1 MEDRSQRS
9 STEALEAVFLFTAC
23 TIIGLLSGLIGY
35 FTPHLAFALLSVLP
49 YVFTI
54 SLCMVEVLLSHGLRS
69 RLPGILRK
77 GLRPYPMFGFNRLDD
92 SVLRDWPTSIGR
104 MRLVS
109 TILGLVL
116 AILPLTD
123 EPPPSSQLL
132 AADCY
137 KTPPNPDIVG
147 LGVRYSIYTLLFC
160 LFISLIVASFHR
172 QQSGTKELGCMVLI
186 STQTSHIQVSALLS

>member
-54 SLCMVEVLLSHGLRS
+54 SLCMVEVLLSHGLRL

-77 GLRPYPMFGFNRLDD
+77 GLRPYPMIGLNGLDD
-92 SVLRDWPTSIGR
+92 SVLRDWPTSVGKIR
-104 MRLVS
+104 FLF

-116 AILPLTD
+116 AISPLMD
-123 EPPPSSQLL
+123 EPPPSSQL

-137 KTPPNPDIVG
+137 KTSPNPDIVG
-147 LGVRYSIYTLLFC
+147 LGVRYSIYALLFC
-160 LFISLIVASFHR
+160 LLISLFVASFHR

-186 STQTSHIQVSALLS
+186 STQTSHIHVPALLS